1 MLAKEGRLL
10 RIFVGESDRQEGMP
24 LYPQRTESP
33 WKPVFVG
40 SIMKKRASLPRSFSL
55 FVIILC
61 VEAPLLGQPFSRD
74 LQVDVRVNQVG
85 FAPGAAKFCV
95 LPEGPADRFEVIR
108 TDDLKVVF
116 SGPLV
121 RSQGDFG
128 SFSRGDF
135 SEVADPGT
143 YYIKAG
149 QSRSWPFRISPN
161 VYDDAIAMIVGYFA
175 LQRCGPSATG
185 YLAPCHCDD
194 AVRLDN
200 GKHQDTTGGWH
211 DASDLRKW
219 VGATIH
225 GMIGLARV
233 YELTENEPLRGRILD
248 ELRWGNRYFLNM
260 QESDGYVMNHVGGD
274 ALRHGDG
281 NRWTDNAIGPEG
293 GEPATLAP
301 APGGTTNPMTVVG
314 AKDDRVI
321 QTKPLDRIGQYKFI
335 VAEAVT
341 ARVIKQSDPQYS
353 ARCLEAAKRCYDWCA
368 KDGPHRGV
376 EALGGALAAAV
387 ELYRCTSDEKYKN
400 DAVDCTVR
408 LAQCQVT
415 ERIAQNSPVRGFY
428 RRNASDAEP
437 YRDIYHGCWQLFGL
451 CDLVEL
457 FPDHAEAENWRKAIR
472 LYAVDYLVAI
482 AQQNSFG
489 IVPHGFYAKQDPGGG
504 RKIGDY
510 WYRYFMQPNDWW
522 VGINANIAS
531 AGIGLLRAAKVL
543 DEPILRWPAQRQL
556 DWILGSNPFG
566 SSTVEGIGHSH
577 PPQFVNTTEFLP
589 FTPRLPGAV
598 MNGLGGTA
606 DDQPFLGN
614 GVYHVSEYWTP
625 MVAYTMWLM
634 AALQD

>member
-1 MLAKEGRLL
+1 MHKQTGSLCNPCS
-10 RIFVGESDRQEGMP
+10 FV
-24 LYPQRTESP
+24 
-33 WKPVFVG
+33 V
-40 SIMKKRASLPRSFSL
+40 
-55 FVIILC
+55 ILC
-61 VEAPLLGQPFSRD
+61 VAAPVLGQPFSRD
-74 LQVDVRVNQVG
+74 LRVDVMVNQVG
-85 FAPGAAKFCV
+85 FAPDAAKMCV
-95 LPEGPADRFEVIR
+95 LKEGPADRFQVIR
-108 TDDLKVVF
+108 TDDQRVVF

-128 SFSRGDF
+128 SFLRGDL
-135 SEVADPGT
+135 SEIKDAGT
-143 YYIKAG
+143 YYIQAG
-149 QSRSWPFRISPN
+149 PSRSWPFRIAPD
-161 VYDDAIAMIVGYFA
+161 VYDDAVGMIVGYFA

-233 YELTENEPLRGRILD
+233 YELTENESTRRRIMD

-260 QESDGYVMNHVGGD
+260 QEPAGYVMSHVGGD
-274 ALRHGDG
+274 ALVHGDG

-293 GEPATLAP
+293 GEPVTLAP
-301 APGGTTNPMTVVG
+301 APGGTTNRMTIVG

-335 VAEAVT
+335 IAEALV
-341 ARVIKQSDPQYS
+341 ARLTKQSDPQYS
-353 ARCLEAAKRCYDWCA
+353 ARCLEAATRCYDWCA
-368 KDGPHRGV
+368 KDWPESRA
-376 EALGGALAAAV
+376 ESLGGALAAAI
-387 ELYRCTSDEKYKN
+387 ELYRCTGQEKYKN
-400 DAVDCTVR
+400 DAITCADR

-415 ERIAQNSPVRGFY
+415 EPLTPEDRVRGFY
-428 RRNASDAEP
+428 RRTAADSEP
-437 YRDIYHGCWQLFGL
+437 YRDIYHGCWHLFGL

-457 FPDHAEAENWRKAIR
+457 FPEHAEADNWRKAIR
-472 LYAVDYLVAI
+472 LYTRDYLDAI
-482 AQQNSFG
+482 ARRNSFG
-489 IVPHGFYAKQDPGGG
+489 IVPHGFYVKQDPGGG
-504 RKIGDY
+504 RRVGDY
-510 WYRYFMQPNDWW
+510 WYRYFMPPNNWW

-531 AGIGLLRAAKVL
+531 AGIGLLRAAEVL
-543 DEPILRWPAQRQL
+543 DEPSLRSTAQRQL
-556 DWILGSNPFG
+556 DWILGSNPFC
-566 SSTVEGIGHSH
+566 SSTVEGIGHNH

-625 MVAYTMWLM
+625 MVAYTVWLM
-634 AALQD
+634 ALLQD